1 MSSISGGRSPRF
13 IPPQSAQPYRSIF
26 GGSSSQDVA
35 DLQPYPE
42 WQGDAAFGSDDFDV
56 AMEDIPIVED
66 DHPDDST
73 YKESDEDEPGS
84 EAGGSQQRIPQ
95 STADAA
101 TGHSDIVSPPS
112 SAEYRPNRFRGS
124 ESQWR
129 KLTAEDRQNAE
140 ALETIRARDLAAHL
154 YNAYALRVR
163 ARELARQAVEA
174 GEPEDE
180 IKVFGPPKRWAAW
193 PMSATEVPRGN
204 EHVRRGEDEAWTLRM
219 QPDPR
224 PSAELEESLIAIMLK
239 DAKEKFQTRSW
250 DDRLSSVQQWA
261 MSQANIDND
270 TATDGEQKSDPEF
283 IHEILLRPVVQADDE
298 KSRRQLRPLTR
309 NILTQFDDLLMALH
323 NARNGGV
330 GADDSSASEWQTDTE
345 SIASSISSRKRRTIK
360 NTAER
365 SQSRGRKRTRRSSA
379 RSESSRQRSHSGHAS
394 SGRAPSRLGSRRQSK
409 SQNSRPRGRSAGS
422 DRKRSAS
429 RMRLGL
435 RDWSEVLGIASM
447 IGFPPAVIMRSSQRC
462 AALFREDMEFRVLQE
477 GTLQQVR
484 DGGSST
490 WAYAE
495 NEPEEPGTSLPPPS
509 PPPTKRS
516 LSRTTSVKKASSTRA
531 TSPAT
536 DHTDE
541 VTRGK
546 GKGQHRKQDLICP
559 VRTCPRHINGFAR
572 TWNLNLHMKRMHAG
586 YRPKSTDSKSKSS
599 VVGPAGDTDS

>member
-204 EHVRRGEDEAWTLRM
+204 EH
-219 QPDPR
+219 
-224 PSAELEESLIAIMLK
+224 
-239 DAKEKFQTRSW
+239 
-250 DDRLSSVQQWA
+250 
-261 MSQANIDND
+261 
-270 TATDGEQKSDPEF
+270 
-283 IHEILLRPVVQADDE
+283 
-298 KSRRQLRPLTR
+298 SRRQLRPLTR

-330 GADDSSASEWQTDTE
+330 GADDSSASHPLEV
-345 SIASSISSRKRRTIK
+345 
-360 NTAER
+360 
-365 SQSRGRKRTRRSSA
+365 SQAVNVLTVGMHQVD
-379 RSESSRQRSHSGHAS
+379 EH
-394 SGRAPSRLGSRRQSK
+394 L
-409 SQNSRPRGRSAGS
+409 
-422 DRKRSAS
+422 
-429 RMRLGL
+429 LGL
-435 RDWSEVLGIASM
+435 AHVVNQNHKTQGRGGAQLAATAKDLQVVCVLASAT
-447 IGFPPAVIMRSSQRC
+447 GAKC